1 MSSLMRNQMI
11 FSDEALVACLAFKWL
26 YIAQITVTSVKL
38 RTKQNWRRPY
48 EIMVSIRGRYVIWAF
63 PFLRCEFERVEV
75 IQLDEQIAWGK
86 RHIDAWLLGY
96 LDF

>member
-1 MSSLMRNQMI
+1 MFFGVKSDDPFWWSIGGMFHIQMALHC
-11 FSDEALVACLAFKWL
+11 SDNSYGQTSGEKKW
-26 YIAQITVTSVKL
+26 
-38 RTKQNWRRPY
+38 RPY
-48 EIMVSIRGRYVIWAF
+48 KIMVWIRGRYVIWAF